1 MGVAT
6 GSAIHSTSF
15 SACPPVDGEY
25 ELYVIANGIAS
36 ASVAVSVGSTAAP
49 LGQNVAINDAAVAFV
64 LRRLTDGPLLALTP
78 QGPIPVEFSAPEH
91 VQAVREAYQSIISAV
106 KVLRDTG
113 RAAQAKQAA
122 SPTGAPEVDPRIL
135 GGRKDS

>member
-15 SACPPVDGEY
+15 SVCPPVDGEY

-36 ASVAVSVGSTAAP
+36 ASVAVSVGSSAAP
-49 LGQNVAINDAAVAFV
+49 LGQNIAINDAAVAFV
-64 LRRLTDGPLLALTP
+64 LRRLTDGPLLGLTP
-78 QGPIPVEFSAPEH
+78 QGPIPVESSAPEQ
-91 VQAVREAYQSIISAV
+91 VQAVREAYQSIIAAV
-106 KVLRDTG
+106 KVLRDAG

-122 SPTGAPEVDPRIL
+122 TPTAAPIVDPRL
-135 GGRKDS
+135 QGGGRDT